1 MIKEFQKQN
10 IKIEDVKFCPHTPDD
25 NCKCRKP
32 LTGMIDNI
40 LSNYQIDL
48 ENSFM
53 IGDKQSDIDLATNS
67 NISNK
72 IAINS
77 IKLKKTSHQFE
88 TIEECYRYFK
98 GKLI

>member
-1 MIKEFQKQN
+1 MIEEF
-10 IKIEDVKFCPHTPDD
+10 IKKDIVIESVEFCPHSPND

-40 LSNYQIDL
+40 LSKHQIDL
-48 ENSFM
+48 KNSFM
-53 IGDKQSDIDLATNS
+53 IGDKQSDIDLAINS

-77 IKLKKTSHQFE
+77 KKLKNTSHQFE